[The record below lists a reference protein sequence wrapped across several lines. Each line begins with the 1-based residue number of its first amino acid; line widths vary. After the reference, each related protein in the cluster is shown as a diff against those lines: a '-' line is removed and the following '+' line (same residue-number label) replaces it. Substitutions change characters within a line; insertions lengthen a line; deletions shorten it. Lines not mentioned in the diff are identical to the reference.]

1 MDLNAIAEYLPLFGE
16 AALLTVKLGV
26 SLFRHPCR
34 TAPFPRKGEKSGLPP
49 LLSKEA

>member
-26 SLFRHPCR
+26 LGIIFSIII
-34 TAPFPRKGEKSGLPP
+34 GLYVQWFSTTRYR
-49 LLSKEA
+49 LSAV

>member
-26 SLFRHPCR
+26 LGIIFSIIISTTRYR
-34 TAPFPRKGEKSGLPP
+34 
-49 LLSKEA
+49 LSAV

>member
-26 SLFRHPCR
+26 LGIIFSD
-34 TAPFPRKGEKSGLPP
+34 RKSTRLNSSHI
-49 LLSKEA
+49 L

>member
-26 SLFRHPCR
+26 LGIIFSIIIGLICAVVQYLSLIHI
-34 TAPFPRKGEKSGLPP
+34 
-49 LLSKEA
+49 